1 MDQGLYIA
9 KAHDEGQL
17 AREISN
23 VLASRPPLLTR
34 ESHPKHIRNDQT
46 KQLRDGSILWLECI
60 DSPKDLELPLST
72 MGLQT
77 L

>member
-9 KAHDEGQL
+9 RGHDEGEL
-17 AREISN
+17 ARVISN
-23 VLASRPPLLTR
+23 VLASRSPLLTR
-34 ESHPKHIRNDQT
+34 ESHPEHICNDQT

-60 DSPKDLELPLST
+60 DSPKDLELRLST
-72 MGLQT
+72 MLLQT